1 MVFNQNQISTK
12 DNNLLLA
19 PNFHLFYGVVI
30 LLLTFGF
37 SLNLKAQKQRDPIEL
52 TAGIELRALIPVSF
66 FTMDPVTLKEPDGNF
81 TAEYSYK
88 GGMGFGGII
97 RVKFTE
103 LLNLETGI
111 YYTRRKYEYNI
122 EDPSANFKAI
132 SPMRAVGYE
141 IPIKGLVYIQMGKNV
156 FMDVALGA
164 SADFF
169 ASDIEIQELNYD
181 IVAFKKN
188 WIKIAVLGNIGVE
201 YRTEESGYFYIGATI
216 HESFGDILSTQVNYS
231 RNNKPPPYF
240 QNGTID
246 GSYFS
251 VDFRYFFPPSKP
263 KKKGVRYVKPDWKN
277 M

>member
-1 MVFNQNQISTK
+1 MVFNQNQIFTK
-12 DNNLLLA
+12 GNSLLSV
-19 PNFHLFYGVVI
+19 PNHPLFYGFVF
-30 LLLTFGF
+30 LFLTIGF
-37 SLNLKAQKQRDPIEL
+37 SSNLQAQNQRDPVEL
-52 TAGIELRALIPVSF
+52 TAGVELRALIPVSF
-66 FTMDPVTLKEPDGNF
+66 FTMDPVTLRESDGNF

-88 GGMGFGGII
+88 GGMGFGGVI

-111 YYTRRKYEYNI
+111 YYTRRKYEYKI
-122 EDPSANFKAI
+122 EDPSVNFKAV
-132 SPMRAVGYE
+132 SAMRTIGYE
-141 IPIKGLVYIQMGKNV
+141 IPLKGLVYIQMGRNI

-169 ASDIEIQELNYD
+169 ASDIEIQQLNYD

-188 WIKIAVLGNIGVE
+188 WIKVAVLGNIGVE
-201 YRTEESGYFYIGATI
+201 YRTEESGYFYIGATL
-216 HESFGDILSTQVNYS
+216 HQSFGDILTTQVNYS
-231 RNNKPPPYF
+231 RNNTPPPYF
-240 QNGTID
+240 QNGNID

-263 KKKGVRYVKPDWKN
+263 KKKGVKYVVPDWKN

>member
-1 MVFNQNQISTK
+1 MVFNQNQIFTK
-12 DNNLLLA
+12 DNNLLSVH
-19 PNFHLFYGVVI
+19 NSTFYIGFFV

-37 SLNLKAQKQRDPIEL
+37 SSNLKAQKERNSVEL
-52 TAGIELRALIPVSF
+52 TAGVELRALIPVSF
-66 FTMDPVTLKEPDGNF
+66 FTMAPVTLKEPDGNF
-81 TAEYSYK
+81 TAQYSYK
-88 GGMGFGGII
+88 GGMGFGGVI

-111 YYTRRKYEYNI
+111 YYTRRKYEYKI
-122 EDPSANFKAI
+122 EDPSVNFMAS
-132 SPMRAVGYE
+132 SPMRTIGYE
-141 IPIKGLVYIQMGKNV
+141 IPLKGLVYIQMGKNI

-169 ASDIEIQELNYD
+169 ASDTEVHQLSFD
-181 IVAFKKN
+181 LLTFKQH
-188 WIKIAVLGNIGVE
+188 WIKIAVLGNVGVE
-201 YRTEESGYFYIGATI
+201 YRTEENGYFYIGATL
-216 HESFGDILSTQVNYS
+216 HESFGDILSTHTVYR
-231 RNNKPPPYF
+231 RNNSGKAYF

-263 KKKGVRYVKPDWKN
+263 KKKGVKYVVPDWKN